1 MKLKYDHLDKKILSI
16 LMNEARTTS
25 QDIARECGISGAAV
39 HHRLQKI
46 NKSGIIDGA
55 HLKISPKV
63 LGYETCAFVNLQVG
77 GIADNN
83 SHNALFEKIKAIPEV
98 VECHHTSGKYS
109 FLIKVYTPSN
119 KALKDLIVEKIQT
132 IPEVIQ
138 TETLISLEEGFDRFL
153 PI

>member
-46 NKSGIIDGA
+46 NKSGMIEGA
-55 HLKISPKV
+55 HLKINPKT
-63 LGYETCAFVNLQVG
+63 LGYETCAFVNLQISV
-77 GIADNN
+77 ADNN
-83 SHNALFEKIKAIPEV
+83 SHNALFEKIKAIPEI
-98 VECHHTSGKYS
+98 VECHHTTGKYS
-109 FLIKVYTPSN
+109 FLIKVYTTSN

-132 IPEVIQ
+132 IPEVIT

-153 PI
+153 PV